1 MRVRANKE
9 MITQMPHAPIGSVW
23 SVLGYKDAAVV
34 VLAGPFATN
43 RGAPEYLIAPLYTGR
58 EPGFV
63 WTSEDIRLEGDET
76 GLSEARFAAT
86 WNARPI
92 LDADLALQLGTLNEE
107 ATVAVRDA
115 YWASLNDRPLGK
127 SKRLGRAIRG
137 VEDPAATFQR
147 QELLRWEPL
156 SGRAFDAPEPSSVL
170 VTARCGDVW
179 TMTLHGI
186 DILSREMASSELFV
200 GSTHIE
206 GIGER
211 KAWLESILQLTYPA
225 QPDRPTDLF
234 AAAPGMRVWC
244 EASYVFQRVADGKR
258 QITVEMAANSEL
270 ADAA

>member
-9 MITQMPHAPIGSVW
+9 MITQMPRAPIGSVW
-23 SVLGYKDAAVV
+23 SVLGYEDAAVV

-63 WTSEDIRLEGDET
+63 WTSEDVRLEAEET
-76 GLSEARFAAT
+76 GLAELRFAAT
-86 WNARPI
+86 WNARPV

-127 SKRLGRAIRG
+127 SKRLGRPIRG
-137 VEDPAATFQR
+137 AEESGATFQR
-147 QELLRWEPL
+147 QELQRWEPL
-156 SGRAFDAPEPSSVL
+156 SGRAFDAPEPSSAF

-179 TMTLHGI
+179 TMTLLGL
-186 DILSREMASSELFV
+186 DALSREMASSESLV
-200 GSTHIE
+200 GSTRIE

-211 KAWLESILQLTYPA
+211 KAWLESALQLTYPA
-225 QPDRPTDLF
+225 QSDRPTDLF
-234 AAAPGMRVWC
+234 AAVPGMRVWC
-244 EASYVFQRVADGKR
+244 EASYVFEKVSEGKR
-258 QITVEMAANSEL
+258 QITVEMAANSAL